1 MEKLKK
7 KVVVVSGGSKGLGL
21 AICQTLLS
29 EGYCVATFSRKST
42 YELQQVINEY
52 KDQIY
57 WESVDVSNFSQLSQ
71 FLQTVKKRFGRVG
84 YLINNAGVASEG
96 LLTMMKKSNVT
107 KVMQVN
113 LEGTILLTQMCA
125 KQMMVAGFGVII
137 NISSVVGI
145 RGYKGVTVYG
155 ATKAALDGLTRGLS
169 KELGSMGIRVN
180 SLAPGFMETD
190 MTTVLTDKQKSR
202 IKKNTPLG
210 RMGTVEDVSSAVK
223 FLFSDEASFITGHT
237 LVVDGGIT
245 V

>member
-1 MEKLKK
+1 
-7 KVVVVSGGSKGLGL
+7 
-21 AICQTLLS
+21 
-29 EGYCVATFSRKST
+29 VATFSRKST

-96 LLTMMKKSNVT
+96 LLTMMKKSDVT

>member
-1 MEKLKK
+1 
-7 KVVVVSGGSKGLGL
+7 
-21 AICQTLLS
+21 
-29 EGYCVATFSRKST
+29 
-42 YELQQVINEY
+42 LQQVINEY

-96 LLTMMKKSNVT
+96 LLTMMKKSDVT